1 MIKIS
6 DIINLIKKSLKKF
19 KTWYPH
25 DRETKWYAVG
35 FAVALWF
42 YLLSEN
48 YAQVGYSWQKVWNHS
63 TIIPITTTQQTLP
76 GDTIP
81 GAILEEIKPIDNDK
95 TVKGGN

>member
-6 DIINLIKKSLKKF
+6 DIIKLIKNSWKKI
-19 KTWYPH
+19 KTWYHH
-25 DRETKWYAVG
+25 DRETKWYAIG

-48 YAQVGYSWQKVWNHS
+48 YAQVGYSWHKVWDHS
-63 TIIPITTTQQTLP
+63 TTIPIITTQQNLP
-76 GDTIP
+76 GDAIP
-81 GAILEEIKPIDNDK
+81 GAILEEIKPIDNVK

>member
-19 KTWYPH
+19 KTWYHH

-48 YAQVGYSWQKVWNHS
+48 YRCV
-63 TIIPITTTQQTLP
+63 
-76 GDTIP
+76 
-81 GAILEEIKPIDNDK
+81 
-95 TVKGGN
+95 

>member
-19 KTWYPH
+19 KTWYHH

-48 YAQVGYSWQKVWNHS
+48 YAQVGYSWQKVWDHS
-63 TIIPITTTQQTLP
+63 TTIPITTPQQTLP

>member
-6 DIINLIKKSLKKF
+6 DIIKLIKNSWKKI
-19 KTWYPH
+19 KTWYHH
-25 DRETKWYAVG
+25 DRETKWYAIG

-48 YAQVGYSWQKVWNHS
+48 YAQVGYSWHKVWDHS
-63 TIIPITTTQQTLP
+63 TTIPIITTQQNLS
-76 GDTIP
+76 GDAIP
-81 GAILEEIKPIDNDK
+81 GAILEEIKPIDNVK

>member
-6 DIINLIKKSLKKF
+6 DIINLIKKLEKF
-19 KTWYPH
+19 KTWYHH

-48 YAQVGYSWQKVWNHS
+48 YAQVGYSWQRCG
-63 TIIPITTTQQTLP
+63 IIQQLFLLP
-76 GDTIP
+76 PPSKPYQEIP
-81 GAILEEIKPIDNDK
+81 YRCYP
-95 TVKGGN
+95 

>member
-19 KTWYPH
+19 KTWYHH

-63 TIIPITTTQQTLP
+63 TIIHITTTQQTLP